1 MRGNPYKEL
10 RHLCP
15 FESNSIFPNNFH
27 LFIFCTPYT
36 VPLQYRVYVRVGVVY
51 LYAGVLKWGATHKK
65 SCPICVPWITV
76 IFFRILFTCLLSVH
90 HTIYGT
96 STVQGITEL
105 RHLCPLIAVFFPN
118 NFHVF
123 ILSTP
128 FSVPLWYRVYVRV
141 GVVIPVCG
149 SPQMRGSP

>member
-1 MRGNPYKEL
+1 MS
-10 RHLCP
+10 
-15 FESNSIFPNNFH
+15 FESQSYLPNNFH

-36 VPLQYRVYVRVGVVY
+36 VPLQSGYMYMWEWYTYMRESSNEGQPIKRVAPSVSLESQSFSSEYCSLVY
-51 LYAGVLKWGATHKK
+51 FLY
-65 SCPICVPWITV
+65 
-76 IFFRILFTCLLSVH
+76 
-90 HTIYGT
+90 TIYGT

-118 NFHVF
+118 NFHVV

-128 FSVPLWYRVYVRV
+128 FSVPLRYRVYVPV

-149 SPQMRGSP
+149 SPQVRGSP

>member
-1 MRGNPYKEL
+1 MRGSPYKEL

-15 FESNSIFPNNFH
+15 LNRNHI
-27 LFIFCTPYT
+27 
-36 VPLQYRVYVRVGVVY
+36 
-51 LYAGVLKWGATHKK
+51 
-65 SCPICVPWITV
+65 CPII
-76 IFFRILFTCLLSVH
+76 FTCLYSAH
-90 HTIYGT
+90 HIRYLYSQGICTCGSGNTYMRESSNEGQPIKRVAPQSFSSEYFSLVYFLYTIYGT

-123 ILSTP
+123 KLSTP